1 MDYREKGKRVTINR
15 HVSSKYIKA
24 TIPYSK
30 KSEKTIRLVK
40 SDLGEIFNNNVL
52 RTISNKEVV
61 KNKETYKSKVTI
73 QENLEDCKD
82 TKEEKEDNKEDNKE
96 VNKYNGNNELTIATT
111 TNSTSTSI
119 LDSTSILKPK

>member
-61 KNKETYKSKVTI
+61 KNKEKRFMLIKPIFHIKNTF
-73 QENLEDCKD
+73 
-82 TKEEKEDNKEDNKE
+82 
-96 VNKYNGNNELTIATT
+96 NNIERV
-111 TNSTSTSI
+111 
-119 LDSTSILKPK
+119 